1 MGFKSTIVHSRHRG
15 YLVLIALVFGGIFF
29 TIITAFTGFVVTQS
43 TSQTAKINKE
53 KALEIAEAG
62 LDYYKWYLAHFPD
75 DVTHGTTT
83 PGPYVI
89 PYEDPELGRIGEF
102 ALTIEGNQV
111 CGDIASIDI
120 TSTGTLDAAP
130 NVKRAV
136 YGRYAR
142 PTVSEFAYIINSNV
156 WAGSDR
162 TIVGP
167 YHSNGGI
174 RMDGTNL
181 STVSSGVETW
191 SCTSSF
197 GCSPTQTQD
206 GVFGGGPNSALWSW
220 PSPPINFT
228 GLSVDLA
235 AMKTKAQSNGLYF
248 APSGNYGYHVVLQ
261 SNNTFNLYR
270 VTNTENLWGYT
281 TEAGWQYERHVIT
294 AETYIGNYAIP
305 ASCGLLFFED
315 KVWLEGTVN
324 MKVTIAAANVITAGV
339 SPSMILDN
347 NIVYG
352 TSTTAG
358 LLAIA
363 EQDVLVGLDVP
374 DNMTLNGIFV
384 AQNGRFGRN
393 HYCQND
399 CSSASGNQ
407 GLPGT
412 YDSYVLRTS
421 LTVYGT
427 IVSNGREGTKW
438 TSGGV
443 TTSGFQTRSNAYDR
457 DLVSSPPPLTPH
469 TSDTYRFI
477 EWREVE

>member
-1 MGFKSTIVHSRHRG
+1 MRTPISSHDQRG
-15 YLVLIALVFGGIFF
+15 YLVLLSLVFGGIFF
-29 TIITAFTGFVVTQS
+29 AIITAFLGFVVTQS
-43 TSQTAKINKE
+43 TSQTAKVNKE

-62 LDYYKWYLAHFPD
+62 LDYYKWYLSHFPD

-102 ALTIEGNQV
+102 ALTVAGNSV

-120 TSTGTLDAAP
+120 TSTGTLDTAP

-156 WAGSDR
+156 WAGEDR

-181 STVSSGVETW
+181 STVSSGVDTW
-191 SCTSSF
+191 SCTGSF
-197 GCSPTQTQD
+197 GCTPTSNRS
-206 GVFGGGPNSALWSW
+206 GVFGAGPNSSLWNW

-235 AMKTKAQSNGLYF
+235 AMKTKSQSHGRYF
-248 APSGNYGYHVVLQ
+248 APSGNYGYHVIMQ
-261 SNNTFNLYR
+261 ANNTFNLYR
-270 VTNTENLWGYT
+270 VTNTQNIQGYT
-281 TEAGWQYERHVIT
+281 TEAGWQYERHVIS
-294 AETYIGNYAIP
+294 AETYLGNYSIP
-305 ASCGLLFFED
+305 PSCGLVFFED

-324 MKVTIAAANVITAGV
+324 MKVTIAAANVTTAGV

-347 NIVYG
+347 NILYG
-352 TSTTAG
+352 TSTNAG

-363 EQDVLVGLDVP
+363 EQDMLVGLDVP
-374 DNMTLNGIFV
+374 SNMTLNGIFV
-384 AQNGRFGRN
+384 AQTGRFGRN
-393 HYCQND
+393 HYCEND
-399 CSSASGNQ
+399 CMPNNGVNE
-407 GLPGT
+407 GLPST
-412 YDSYVLRTS
+412 LDSYVLQNS
-421 LTVYGT
+421 LTVHGT

-438 TSGGV
+438 VNQFGV
-443 TTSGFQTRSNAYDR
+443 TTSGFQTRNNSYDR
-457 DLVSSPPPLTPH
+457 DLVSNPPPLTPH
-469 TSDTYRFI
+469 TSATYKFI
-477 EWREVE
+477 EWREVQ

>member
-1 MGFKSTIVHSRHRG
+1 MRIRVPHNTQRG
-15 YLVLIALVFGGIFF
+15 YLVLLTLVFGGIFF
-29 TIITAFTGFVVTQS
+29 TIISAFMGFVVTQS
-43 TSQTAKINKE
+43 TSQTAKVNKE

-75 DVTHGTTT
+75 DITHGTTT

-89 PYEDPELGRIGEF
+89 PYDDPELGRIGEF
-102 ALTIEGNQV
+102 ALTVGGNSI

-130 NVKRAV
+130 NVKRSV

-167 YHSNGGI
+167 YHTNGGV

-181 STVSSGVETW
+181 STVSSGVDTW
-191 SCTSSF
+191 TCTASF
-197 GCSPTQTQD
+197 GCSPSGTRD
-206 GVFGGGPNSALWSW
+206 GVFGAGPNSSLWSW

-235 AMKTKAQSNGLYF
+235 AMKTKAISHGRYF
-248 APSGNYGYHVVLQ
+248 APSGNYGYHVIMQ

-270 VTNTENLWGYT
+270 VTNTQNVWGYT
-281 TEAGWQYERHVIT
+281 TEAGWALERHVIS
-294 AETYIGNYAIP
+294 AETYLGNYTLP
-305 ASCGLLFFED
+305 STCGLVFFED

-347 NIVYG
+347 TIVYG

-363 EQDVLVGLDVP
+363 EQDMLVGLDVP
-374 DNMTLNGIFV
+374 TDVTLNGIFV
-384 AQNGRFGRN
+384 AQTGRFGRN
-393 HYCQND
+393 HYCTGECD
-399 CSSASGNQ
+399 GTHSGSE
-407 GLPGT
+407 GLPAGL
-412 YDSYVLRTS
+412 DPYVLRNS
-421 LTVYGT
+421 LTVHGT

-438 TSGGV
+438 TSGSTV
-443 TTSGFQTRSNAYDR
+443 ISGFQTRSNSYDR
-457 DLVSSPPPLTPH
+457 DLVSDPPPLTPH

-477 EWREVE
+477 EWREMQ

>member
-1 MGFKSTIVHSRHRG
+1 
-15 YLVLIALVFGGIFF
+15 VLLALVFGGIFF
-29 TIITAFTGFVVTQS
+29 AIISAFVGFVVTQGI
-43 TSQTAKINKE
+43 SQTNKVNKE
-53 KALEIAEAG
+53 KALQIAEAG
-62 LDYYKWYLAHFPD
+62 LDYYKWYLSHYPN

-89 PYEDPELGRIGEF
+89 PYEDPELGKIGQY
-102 ALTIEGNQV
+102 ALTIKGNTV

-130 NVKRAV
+130 QVKRAV

-142 PTVSEFAYIINSNV
+142 PTVTEFAYIINSNV
-156 WAGSDR
+156 WAGADR
-162 TIVGP
+162 TIIGP
-167 YHSNGGI
+167 YHSNGGV

-181 STVSSGVETW
+181 STVSSGVDTW
-191 SCTSSF
+191 SCTSGF
-197 GCSPTQTQD
+197 GCTPTQTSN
-206 GVFGGGPNSALWSW
+206 GVFGAGPNSSLWNW

-235 AMKTKAQSNGLYF
+235 AMRTKAQSNGRYF
-248 APSGNYGYHVVLQ
+248 GPSGGFGYHVVLLP
-261 SNNTFNLYR
+261 NNTFNLFR
-270 VTNTENLWGYT
+270 VTNTQNVLGYT
-281 TEAGWQYERHVIT
+281 VEAGWQYERHVIS
-294 AETYIGNYAIP
+294 AETLIGNYTIP
-305 ASCGLLFFED
+305 PSCGLIFFED

-324 MKVTIAAANVITAGV
+324 MKVTIAAANVTTAGV
-339 SPSMILDN
+339 DPSMILDN

-363 EQDVLVGLDVP
+363 ERDMLVGLDVP
-374 DNMTLNGIFV
+374 NNMTLNGIFV
-384 AQNGRFGRN
+384 AQMGRFGRN
-393 HYCQND
+393 HYCQSECDPTNGG
-399 CSSASGNQ
+399 SE

-412 YDSYVLRTS
+412 LDPFVLRNT

-427 IVSNGREGTKW
+427 IVSNGREGTRW
-438 TSGGV
+438 VNTSGV
-443 TTSGFQTRSNAYDR
+443 TTSGYQTRNNSYDR
-457 DLVSSPPPLTPH
+457 DLVSDPPPLTPH